1 MSADQKCPQCGT
13 PLPPGALEGLCP
25 ACLLKQGAATESGV
39 QGQSTAFEALPIEE
53 VARLF
58 PQLEILELIGRGG
71 MGAIYKAR
79 QTALDRFVALK
90 ILPPQRSTGPNFAE
104 RFNRE
109 ARALARL
116 SHPNIV
122 AVHEFGRVD
131 NLHFFLMEY
140 VDGVNLRQLE
150 QACRLSPRQAL
161 EIVPQICDA
170 LQYAHDQGVVHRDIK
185 PENVLVDRKGRV
197 KIADFGLARILNDP
211 PATLR
216 LTGEGQVMGT
226 PHYMA
231 PEQVERPLEVDH
243 RADIYALG
251 VVFYEMLTGEL
262 PLGKFAPPSRKVEV
276 DVRLDDVVLRALE
289 KEPALR
295 YQQASEVKTGVEQIA
310 RTAPTGKAPSA
321 PRFAARPL
329 PFGKLARAAVAGC
342 AVFLAVLAIAAAVT
356 FALPKT
362 YVSTARVHL
371 QRAAGPDVA
380 VVERVFD
387 PFFVQTEMEK
397 IKSSAVI
404 TEVIEQLELDKRWGV
419 WGGAALSKL
428 EATKLLLRALNVRQT
443 RNTSL
448 LEVRFYSKYPVEAAD
463 VANAIAET
471 YVKKQQ
477 GRAAI
482 VDRAFSSSTPVRPN
496 VPLNLALGAAV
507 GVVLGALT
515 FGVLA
520 MTAFA
525 RRTKGA
531 EASPQPADARVWKRL
546 VAVVAALGLVG
557 LAVLWF
563 VWPSGDVPPNFVV
576 IGTVTDAET
585 GLPIAK
591 ARVADNRYH
600 SGPGQAPQET
610 WTDADG
616 QFRLPTWYEEHT
628 ISASA
633 PGYATKLQT
642 VLTKPF
648 RRETEAFMSFQLA
661 PSPKA
666 ADPLAEAAESEAV
679 SKEVPA
685 RAEPLSGKPRL
696 QMRLVAPES
705 DTTLPA
711 DEFPHPGD
719 PSGQAKIR
727 VLRDVLFCATS
738 VVRAGL
744 DQDPINGGPQIR
756 IRLTEDDAK
765 RFEKVTEENIN
776 RQLAILFDS
785 RLLAAPVIRTRI
797 PGGEIAIAGNFTDSE
812 AHAIID
818 ALNAAPLWVSQR
830 GFRPEV
836 EKVVAGKATHQHAI
850 VLLDL
855 DTGVSSTNEPF
866 SFDTREAQRTI
877 RDAGLDLFAVPEPT
891 APALLCL
898 DMVLVPVNKGWDAC
912 TPADVSNSWPLM
924 TRAPMTQQLLD
935 TTAPCLFRTREEGWG
950 VLQVVGNNENPPGVK
965 IRYRL
970 ITKPDA
976 PKLPTHGPT
985 AGAIGTTACLA
996 HWPEGTVEL
1005 IAVADH
1011 DSATNSANRALW
1023 RPDGSPFLGASF
1035 TSNHRATWSHEGQSI
1050 EFVFRLE
1057 LPVGAS
1063 TTFDF
1068 GPAAEGVSQKHWPI
1082 QDGKRLEDHELVIVR
1097 LPKDARTINAKVGVA
1112 AEPWHKLAARHV
1124 NAGFSG
1130 RLQHGNQE
1138 WTLLFQDPVVEAGAF
1153 TRITAA
1159 HNTVQ
1164 GWETRI
1170 IAVDQAGKEHP
1181 GRTSFQ
1187 STDQLAQTTGE
1198 FDNLPL
1204 SNVKEFRFEIR
1215 PFRWAEFRNI
1225 SLTPGVR
1232 TAVEVAEGF

>member
-1 MSADQKCPQCGT
+1 M
-13 PLPPGALEGLCP
+13 
-25 ACLLKQGAATESGV
+25 
-39 QGQSTAFEALPIEE
+39 
-53 VARLF
+53 F

-79 QTALDRFVALK
+79 QPALDRFVALK
-90 ILPPQRSTGPNFAE
+90 ILPPQRSIGPNFAE

-116 SHPNIV
+116 NHPNIV

-131 NLHFFLMEY
+131 NLHFFLMEF

-150 QACRLSPRQAL
+150 QAGRLSPRQAL

-170 LQYAHDQGVVHRDIK
+170 LQYAHDEGVVHRDIK

-295 YQQASEVKTGVEQIA
+295 YQHASDVKTGVEQIA
-310 RTAPTGKAPSA
+310 STAPTGKAPRA
-321 PRFAARPL
+321 PHSPAQPL
-329 PFGKLARAAVAGC
+329 PWKKLARAAVAGC
-342 AVFLAVLAIAAAVT
+342 AVFAAVLAIAAAVT

-371 QRAAGPDVA
+371 QKAAGPDVA
-380 VVERVFD
+380 VVDRVFD

-404 TEVIEQLELDKRWGV
+404 TPVIEQLELDKRWGV
-419 WGGAALSKL
+419 WGGTALSKA
-428 EATKLLLRALNVRQT
+428 EARELLLRALDVRQT

-448 LEVRFYSKYPVEAAD
+448 LEIRFYSNYPGEASD

-482 VDRAFSSSTPVRPN
+482 VDRALSSSTPIRPN
-496 VPLNLALGAAV
+496 VPLNLVLGAAA
-507 GVVLGALT
+507 GVALGFLT

-520 MTAFA
+520 MIAFA
-525 RRTKGA
+525 RRGKGA
-531 EASPQPADARVWKRL
+531 EVSAQPANAPIWKRPA
-546 VAVVAALGLVG
+546 AVLTTAGLVG
-557 LAVLWF
+557 LAALWF
-563 VWPSGDVPPNFVV
+563 AWPSGDAPPNFVV
-576 IGTVTDAET
+576 VGTVTDAET
-585 GLPIAK
+585 GLPIAN

-600 SGPGQAPQET
+600 TGPGQAPQET
-610 WTDADG
+610 WTDAEG
-616 QFRLPTWYEEHT
+616 RFRLPTWHEEHT
-628 ISASA
+628 VSASA
-633 PGYATKLQT
+633 PGYDTKLQT

-648 RRETEAFMSFQLA
+648 QRETETYMDFQLA
-661 PSPKA
+661 RSPEA
-666 ADPLAEAAESEAV
+666 ADALAEAAESEAV

-685 RAEPLSGKPRL
+685 RAEPLSDKPSL
-696 QMRLVAPES
+696 QIRLVAPDN
-705 DTTLPA
+705 DTTSPA
-711 DEFPHPGD
+711 DEFPHPSD
-719 PSGQAKIR
+719 PSGRAKIR
-727 VLRDVLFCATS
+727 VLRDVLFDATS
-738 VVRAGL
+738 VARAGL
-744 DQDPINGGPQIR
+744 DQDPINGESQIR
-756 IRLTEDDAK
+756 IRMTEEDAK
-765 RFEKVTEENIN
+765 RFEKVTEENVN
-776 RQLAILFDS
+776 RQLAILFDN
-785 RLLAAPVIRTRI
+785 RLLSAPVIRTRI

-836 EKVVAGKATHQHAI
+836 EKVVAGKATHQRAI

-898 DMVLVPVNKGWDAC
+898 DMVLVPVNKAWDAC

-935 TTAPCLFRTREEGWG
+935 TTAPCLFRTREDGWG
-950 VLQVVGNNENPPGVK
+950 VLQVMGTNEDPPGVK
-965 IRYRL
+965 IRYKL
-970 ITKPDA
+970 VTKPDLA
-976 PKLPTHGPT
+976 KHPT
-985 AGAIGTTACLA
+985 AAPIGTNACVA
-996 HWPEGTVEL
+996 HWPEGTLEL
-1005 IAVADH
+1005 IALAQH
-1011 DSATNSANRALW
+1011 PSTNKVWW
-1023 RPDGSPFLGASF
+1023 RPDGSLFTGAPFENPA
-1035 TSNHRATWSHEGQSI
+1035 RVIWPDEGQVLEFAVAHRGFQSDPSTAF
-1050 EFVFRLE
+1050 EFVPRAH
-1057 LPVGAS
+1057 GM
-1063 TTFDF
+1063 
-1068 GPAAEGVSQKHWPI
+1068 SQKHWP
-1082 QDGKRLEDHELVIVR
+1082 QQSGKTLPNHELIVAV
-1097 LPKDARTINAKVGVA
+1097 LPEDIRTVTLRAGIAAGAWHALVSRDAKTGTSGFFA
-1112 AEPWHKLAARHV
+1112 H
-1124 NAGFSG
+1124 AG
-1130 RLQHGNQE
+1130 RQ
-1138 WTLLFQDPVVEAGAF
+1138 WTVLFQDPVESSGD
-1153 TRITAA
+1153 THITAT
-1159 HNTVQ
+1159 HSMVQ

-1170 IAVDQAGKEHP
+1170 VAIDASGKEHL
-1181 GRTSFQ
+1181 GSNSYESSSDLART
-1187 STDQLAQTTGE
+1187 TAR
-1198 FDNLPL
+1198 FDKL
-1204 SNVKEFRFEIR
+1204 SLSLVKQFRFEIR
-1215 PFRWAEFRNI
+1215 PYRWAEFRNI
-1225 SLTPGVR
+1225 SLQPGVR
-1232 TAVEVAEGF
+1232 TAVEVAEEF